1 MRKAFLAS
9 CVLFLTSV
17 LGVSAAQ
24 ALTVQAKASNGDA
37 LAGNN
42 ANANVLVLVTN
53 TEMGV
58 PVVTLAKP
66 DFTVV
71 DHFALP
77 GQSCGFSS
85 NITGFNNVGTGAYQI
100 TIATHATTPP
110 PGGCKWVHGTYLG
123 QVVVKVSTET
133 GQGAFA
139 LAIP

>member
-17 LGVSAAQ
+17 LGVSVAQ
-24 ALTVQAKASNGDA
+24 ALTVQAKASNGGA

-53 TEMGV
+53 TETGV
-58 PVVTLAKP
+58 PVTTLTKP
-66 DFTVV
+66 DFALV

-77 GQSCGFSS
+77 GQLCGFSN
-85 NITGFNNVGTGAYQI
+85 NITGFNNVGTGAYQV
-100 TIATHATTPP
+100 TIATHSVSPP
-110 PGGCKWVHGTYLG
+110 PGGCKWVRGTYLG
-123 QVVVKVSTET
+123 QVVVKVPTET

>member
-1 MRKAFLAS
+1 MRKASLAS

-53 TEMGV
+53 TETGV
-58 PVVTLAKP
+58 PVVTLTKP
-66 DFTVV
+66 DFAVI

-77 GQSCGFSS
+77 GQLCGFSS

-100 TIATHATTPP
+100 TVATHSTAPP
-110 PGGCKWVHGTYLG
+110 PGGCKWVRGTYLG
-123 QVVVKVSTET
+123 QVIVKVSTET
-133 GQGAFA
+133 GQGTFA
-139 LAIP
+139 LVMP